1 MAIIKSTSA
10 RRTSTVKSTAP
21 KSASSKTAASK
32 STSSKSSGTLNSN
45 GYRDNFDY
53 SAAIAGTTDSAKRQQ
68 LLSERQNKIDSLG
81 LGGKVASNDAV
92 STWNGTYR
100 PYSVSSTTTGANR
113 VSSLYDAAENARF
126 KRFETARS
134 RIARQLESNLASIE
148 NDYAAGMRQT
158 DINARQS
165 AVNNEEKLAALGLN
179 MSARGQAAT
188 SGMAETS
195 RIAVDNRYRSD
206 LNSLGQARLSARAA
220 AQNAADEQTAAAE
233 SSYYTASENAAL
245 QQAQAALSQFN
256 ADRDYGLS
264 VAGLTGFLNGTP
276 TLNWRNYQ
284 LNVSSAAANAQT
296 RAYEQALER
305 WKTSG
310 YVRQS
315 DAAIL
320 GVPAGTPT
328 ADVSYKNAAL
338 ALQRWKNGYGG

>member
-1 MAIIKSTSA
+1 MATIKSTST
-10 RRTSTVKSTAP
+10 RRTSTVKSTAS

-32 STSSKSSGTLNSN
+32 STLSKSSGTLNSN

-92 STWNGTYR
+92 STWNGSYR

-179 MSARGQAAT
+179 MGARGQAAT

-195 RIAVDNRYRSD
+195 RIAVDNRYRSVRRRRM
-206 LNSLGQARLSARAA
+206 LPMNRPQPPRAA
-220 AQNAADEQTAAAE
+220 TIPHRKMRR
-233 SSYYTASENAAL
+233 SS
-245 QQAQAALSQFN
+245 
-256 ADRDYGLS
+256 R
-264 VAGLTGFLNGTP
+264 
-276 TLNWRNYQ
+276 R
-284 LNVSSAAANAQT
+284 
-296 RAYEQALER
+296 RR
-305 WKTSG
+305 
-310 YVRQS
+310 R
-315 DAAIL
+315 
-320 GVPAGTPT
+320 
-328 ADVSYKNAAL
+328 
-338 ALQRWKNGYGG
+338 

>member
-1 MAIIKSTSA
+1 MAIIKSTST
-10 RRTSTVKSTAP
+10 RRTSTIKSTAS
-21 KSASSKTAASK
+21 KSTSTKTATSK

-134 RIARQLESNLASIE
+134 RIAKQLESNLVSIE

-179 MSARGQAAT
+179 MGARGQATT
-188 SGMAETS
+188 SGIIDVNGEKIPAL
-195 RIAVDNRYRSD
+195 RGNRLSD
-206 LNSLGQARLSARAA
+206 GAPLTVYPGEVPARLPGQAFWDKQGFQFEAFRPQVMDVDKPLPHIRL
-220 AQNAADEQTAAAE
+220 D
-233 SSYYTASENAAL
+233 AAL
-245 QQAQAALSQFN
+245 E
-256 ADRDYGLS
+256 
-264 VAGLTGFLNGTP
+264 FLIGDK
-276 TLNWRNYQ
+276 LR
-284 LNVSSAAANAQT
+284 
-296 RAYEQALER
+296 
-305 WKTSG
+305 
-310 YVRQS
+310 
-315 DAAIL
+315 
-320 GVPAGTPT
+320 
-328 ADVSYKNAAL
+328 
-338 ALQRWKNGYGG
+338 

>member
-1 MAIIKSTSA
+1 MAIIKSAST
-10 RRTSTVKSTAP
+10 RRTSTIKSTTS
-21 KSASSKTAASK
+21 KSTSAKTATSK

-92 STWNGTYR
+92 STWNGSYR

-134 RIARQLESNLASIE
+134 RIARQLESNLVSIE

-179 MSARGQAAT
+179 MGARGQTTT

-206 LNSLGQARLSARAA
+206 LNALGQARLSARAA
-220 AQNAADEQTAAAE
+220 VRMLPMNRPQPPRAATIPHRKMQR
-233 SSYYTASENAAL
+233 SS
-245 QQAQAALSQFN
+245 
-256 ADRDYGLS
+256 RH
-264 VAGLTGFLNGTP
+264 
-276 TLNWRNYQ
+276 R
-284 LNVSSAAANAQT
+284 
-296 RAYEQALER
+296 RR
-305 WKTSG
+305 
-310 YVRQS
+310 
-315 DAAIL
+315 
-320 GVPAGTPT
+320 
-328 ADVSYKNAAL
+328 
-338 ALQRWKNGYGG
+338 

>member
-10 RRTSTVKSTAP
+10 RRTSTVKSAAS

-53 SAAIAGTTDSAKRQQ
+53 SAAIAGTTDSAK
-68 LLSERQNKIDSLG
+68 RQNKIDSLG

-179 MSARGQAAT
+179 MGARGQAAT

-195 RIAVDNRYRSD
+195 RITVDNRYRSD

-220 AQNAADEQTAAAE
+220 AQNAPVMAE
-233 SSYYTASENAAL
+233 SI
-245 QQAQAALSQFN
+245 Q
-256 ADRDYGLS
+256 
-264 VAGLTGFLNGTP
+264 P
-276 TLNWRNYQ
+276 
-284 LNVSSAAANAQT
+284 
-296 RAYEQALER
+296 
-305 WKTSG
+305 
-310 YVRQS
+310 
-315 DAAIL
+315 
-320 GVPAGTPT
+320 VP
-328 ADVSYKNAAL
+328 VI
-338 ALQRWKNGYGG
+338 